1 VIYYMSKIC
10 VLGSLNMDIVLK
22 VENMAKIGETI
33 FAKSISNIPGGKGAN
48 QAVACSRMGSDVYMI
63 GKVGFDSNGDFL
75 VNQLASD
82 GINTDYVFKDNKET
96 TGTAIINVNS
106 QGNNSIVV
114 VAGANMGINID
125 EIKQTYSII
134 KDCNVM
140 IAQFETPSEITIEA
154 FIYAKSQGVITIL
167 NPAPAKKLDENLLK
181 YTDIIIPN
189 ETEAFELTGI
199 LANDL
204 ESAKKAAESFLNRG
218 VKYVIITLG
227 SNGAALI
234 TKERAELIPAIL
246 VVAIDT
252 TAAGDS
258 FIGAV
263 SSKLGTEELSYASLK
278 KAIVFANKVSS
289 IVVQRSGAQP
299 SIPTK
304 KEVIDVY
311 GEDIN

>member
-1 VIYYMSKIC
+1 MSKIC

-48 QAVACSRMGSDVYMI
+48 QAVACKRMGSEVSMI
-63 GKVGFDSNGDFL
+63 GKVGLDGNGDFL
-75 VNQLASD
+75 VSQLASD
-82 GINTDYVFKDNKET
+82 GINTNYVFKDNKES
-96 TGTAIINVNS
+96 TGTAIINVDS

-114 VAGANMGINID
+114 VAGANMCINKD
-125 EIKQTYSII
+125 EIKQSYSTI
-134 KDCNVM
+134 KDCNVI
-140 IAQFETPSEITIEA
+140 IAQFETPSEITLAA
-154 FIYAKSQGVITIL
+154 FSFAKSQGIITIL
-167 NPAPAKKLDENLLK
+167 NPAPAKKLDGNLLK
-181 YTDIIIPN
+181 CTDIIIPN
-189 ETEAFELTGI
+189 ETEAYELTGI

-204 ESAKKAAESFLNRG
+204 ESAKKAAENFINRG

-227 SNGAALI
+227 SKGATLI

-246 VVAIDT
+246 VKAIDT

-263 SSKLGTEELSYASLK
+263 SSKLGTEELSYDYIK

-304 KEVIDVY
+304 KEVIDIY
-311 GEDIN
+311 GEDIS

>member
-1 VIYYMSKIC
+1 MNKIC

-22 VENMAKIGETI
+22 VENMPKIGETI

-48 QAVACSRMGSDVYMI
+48 QAVASKRMGSNVYMI
-63 GKVGFDSNGDFL
+63 GKVGLDSNGDFL
-75 VNQLASD
+75 VSELTRY
-82 GINTDYVFKDNKET
+82 GINTDYVFKDKKES

-114 VAGANMGINID
+114 VAGANMGIKID
-125 EIKQTYSII
+125 EIKQTYNII
-134 KDCNVM
+134 KDCNVI
-140 IAQFETPSEITIEA
+140 IAQFETPSEITTEA
-154 FIYAKSQGVITIL
+154 FNYAKSQGVITIL
-167 NPAPAKKLDENLLK
+167 NPAPAKKIDENLLK
-181 YTDIIIPN
+181 CTDIIIPN
-189 ETEAFELTGI
+189 ETEAYELTGI

-204 ESAKKAAESFLNRG
+204 ESAKAAAEGFINKG

-227 SNGAALI
+227 SKGAALI
-234 TKERAELIPAIL
+234 TKEKAELIPAI
-246 VVAIDT
+246 VVKAIDT

-263 SSKLGTEELSYASLK
+263 SSKLGTEELSFESLK

-304 KEVIDVY
+304 EEVIDIY
-311 GEDIN
+311 GEDSN

>member
-1 VIYYMSKIC
+1 MSKIC

-48 QAVACSRMGSDVYMI
+48 QAVACVRMGSDVYMI

-154 FIYAKSQGVITIL
+154 FNYAKSQGVITIL

-199 LANDL
+199 LAHDL
-204 ESAKKAAESFLNRG
+204 ESAKKAAESFLNSG

-227 SNGAALI
+227 SKGAALI

-263 SSKLGTEELSYASLK
+263 ASKLGTEVLSYESLK
-278 KAIVFANKVSS
+278 KAIIFANKVSS

-299 SIPTK
+299 SIPTI
-304 KEVIDVY
+304 KEVLDVY
-311 GEDIN
+311 GADIS

>member
-1 VIYYMSKIC
+1 MNKIC

-48 QAVACSRMGSDVYMI
+48 QAVACIRMGSEVSMI
-63 GKVGFDSNGDFL
+63 GKVGLDSNGDFL
-75 VNQLASD
+75 VSQLASN
-82 GINTDYVFKDNKET
+82 GINTEYVFKDNKES
-96 TGTAIINVNS
+96 TGTAIINVDS

-114 VAGANMGINID
+114 VAGANMGISKD
-125 EIKQTYSII
+125 EIKQSYSII
-134 KDCNVM
+134 KDCNVI
-140 IAQFETPSEITIEA
+140 IAQFETPSEITLAA
-154 FIYAKSQGVITIL
+154 FSFAKSQEIITIL

-181 YTDIIIPN
+181 CTDIIIPN
-189 ETEAFELTGI
+189 ETEAYELTGI

-204 ESAKKAAESFLNRG
+204 ESAKKAAEVFLSRG

-227 SNGAALI
+227 SKGAALI

-246 VVAIDT
+246 VKAVDT

-263 SSKLGTEELSYASLK
+263 SSKLGTEELSYEHIK

-304 KEVIDVY
+304 KEVIDIY
-311 GEDIN
+311 GEDIS

>member
-1 VIYYMSKIC
+1 MSKIC

-48 QAVACSRMGSDVYMI
+48 QAVACSRMGSEVYMI
-63 GKVGFDSNGDFL
+63 GKVGLDSNGDFL

-82 GINTDYVFKDNKET
+82 GINTDYVFKDNKES

-114 VAGANMGINID
+114 VAGANMCINKD
-125 EIKQTYSII
+125 EIKQSYSTI
-134 KDCNVM
+134 KACNVI

-154 FIYAKSQGVITIL
+154 FNYAKSQGVITIL

-181 YTDIIIPN
+181 CTDIIIPN
-189 ETEAFELTGI
+189 ETEAYELTGI

-204 ESAKKAAESFLNRG
+204 ESAKKAAENFINRG

-227 SNGAALI
+227 SKGATLI

-246 VVAIDT
+246 VKAIDT

-263 SSKLGTEELSYASLK
+263 SSMLGTEELSYENLK

-304 KEVIDVY
+304 KEVIDIY
-311 GEDIN
+311 GEDIG